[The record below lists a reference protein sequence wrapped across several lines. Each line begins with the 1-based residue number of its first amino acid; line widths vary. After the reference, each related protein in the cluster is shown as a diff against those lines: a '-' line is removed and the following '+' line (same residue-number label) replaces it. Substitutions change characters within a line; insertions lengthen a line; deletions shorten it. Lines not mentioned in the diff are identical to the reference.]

1 MRDNI
6 IEIDFKALQDYLLN
20 SLQSQIDGLSE
31 YDLLMQAKKSSAF
44 PILEGENSVL
54 LFREHFLLMHCL
66 YKLQKQL
73 ESAGSY
79 QLRIDPIK
87 TVLQKAAKETNETR
101 LLKTELREAS
111 SHEALKEYY
120 LNWENFETTK
130 EDDVD
135 KLFDSF
141 WQDYALHIS
150 GDEAFGILGLNIDA
164 SQKEVKA
171 RYRGLAA
178 KHHPDRGGD
187 KEAFI
192 KTRAAYEV
200 LRSKN

>member
-1 MRDNI
+1 MSDNI
-6 IEIDFKALQDYLLN
+6 IKIDFEALQDYLLN

-73 ESAGSY
+73 ESAGNY

-87 TVLQKAAKETNETR
+87 TVLQKAAKETDKTL
-101 LLKTELREAS
+101 LLKTELREGS

-141 WQDYALHIS
+141 WQDYARHIS
-150 GDEAFGILGLNIDA
+150 GGEAFSILGLSDTAN
-164 SQKEVKA
+164 QKEITA
-171 RYRGLAA
+171 RYRELAA

-192 KTRAAYEV
+192 KIRAAYET
-200 LRSKN
+200 LKTK